1 MPAPAMSG
9 EESIG
14 KGSEKSAIC
23 CRSGREMRVFLCY
36 FFQKARD
43 CSRKFVI
50 LQMFPRRCFTL
61 GWSGWVGD
69 DIMDI
74 GVFWR
79 LGFDSVRTSQTL
91 TVRQKQGNEDA
102 P

>member
-1 MPAPAMSG
+1 VTKWSKGQAFLHLFADFPA
-9 EESIG
+9 
-14 KGSEKSAIC
+14 K
-23 CRSGREMRVFLCY
+23 RL
-36 FFQKARD
+36 FFPKF
-43 CSRKFVI
+43 FVI
-50 LQMFPRRCFTL
+50 LQQFSFGSGGYGSEAT
-61 GWSGWVGD
+61 GWD

>member
-1 MPAPAMSG
+1 
-9 EESIG
+9 
-14 KGSEKSAIC
+14 
-23 CRSGREMRVFLCY
+23 
-36 FFQKARD
+36 
-43 CSRKFVI
+43 
-50 LQMFPRRCFTL
+50 MFPRRCFAL
-61 GWSGWVGD
+61 GWSGWDGD
-69 DIMDI
+69 DMMDI